1 MSWKYS
7 NIELSKMSMGEY
19 RGLADNPFIETDFD
33 NLELAKTMGLGTFGE
48 NDYDEFS
55 KGGELDTLAGNINAN
70 RMKKVTKQIDEKQLK
85 TETII
90 FNTDRSDALRGIVE
104 ETPVTNIFFSPQNI
118 KSIQDSIR
126 YYVFKIT
133 QERISNQDRQQLHI
147 LMRSIILQYG
157 NLVTP
162 EPIVEVK
169 RLNQKVIDKCTQS
182 IIVEMK
188 QYTGYIKDLEQLPV
202 PMDNP
207 HYVNK
212 NNFTYDMSNLPQ

>member
-1 MSWKYS
+1 MSWNYS
-7 NIELSKMSMGEY
+7 NKELSKMSMGEY
-19 RGLADNPFIETDFD
+19 RGLADNPNIETDFD
-33 NLELAKTMGLGTFGE
+33 NLELSKTMGLGTFGQ

-55 KGGELDTLAGNINAN
+55 DGGSLDTLTGEINAN
-70 RMKKVTKQIDEKQLK
+70 RMRDVTKQIDEKQLK
-85 TETII
+85 METII
-90 FNTDRSDALRGIVE
+90 FNTGRSDALKGIVE

-118 KSIQDSIR
+118 KAIQDSIR

-133 QERISNQDRQQLHI
+133 QSRISNQDRQQLHI

-182 IIVEMK
+182 IIVEIK
-188 QYTGYIKDLEQLPV
+188 QYSGYIKDLAELPV
-202 PMDNP
+202 PLDNP
-207 HYVNK
+207 HYANK